1 MKIYKIIL
9 FICCCIL
16 LYGCVNTENNINENK
31 ESETMKSYGFGDLA
45 RAPRSETLQSIEKI
59 TKLLFSIPYK
69 MDAES
74 GSKVIAI
81 DIENKEVYYDVDTGK
96 IHRIDPTI
104 TLSDDDVTELLELVK
119 KYNILDWKEDYSIQ
133 NGDDILDGTG
143 WTLIIEYQ
151 DRTIQTHGGYGV
163 YLKDII
169 PENYD
174 ETISEFETFIESRMK

>member
-1 MKIYKIIL
+1 MKIYKIVL

-16 LYGCVNTENNINENK
+16 LYGCSNTENIDKNK
-31 ESETMKSYGFGDLA
+31 ESGIMESYGFSDLT
-45 RAPRSETLQSIEKI
+45 RAPKSETSQPIEKI
-59 TKLLFSIPYK
+59 TKLLFSLPNEINTELGP
-69 MDAES
+69 
-74 GSKVIAI
+74 KVIAI
-81 DIENKEVYYDVDTGK
+81 DMENKEVYYDVDIRK

-104 TLSDDDVTELLELVK
+104 ALSDDDATELLGLIK

-133 NGDDILDGTG
+133 NSEDILDGIG
-143 WTLIIEYQ
+143 WALIIEYQ